1 MAPLLSCGADKRH
14 MGTISAFSLC
24 EPGSCISTA
33 ESLLI
38 FSPGGR
44 RKSVD
49 ATSLSKHHVANF
61 ARSGREGDPLEP
73 NTVSID
79 RLEPDGGQFD
89 HRKHRTEMVPSW
101 VWLLATQG

>member
-1 MAPLLSCGADKRH
+1 

-33 ESLLI
+33 ELLLI
-38 FSPGGR
+38 FSPVVR

-49 ATSLSKHHVANF
+49 ATSLSKHHVAVAQKSNKQGASF
-61 ARSGREGDPLEP
+61 ARSGREGDHLEP

-89 HRKHRTEMVPSW
+89 HRKHRTEMVPFW